1 MAKRIR
7 KRPRQRRWTKAEVRQ
22 LKVLARHKMPVASVA
37 RVLNRSLDSTKRKAS
52 TLGVS
57 LGTLARWTEQD
68 RRRLKALARE
78 KRPIPYIAKRL
89 KRTELAIE
97 KAASNFGISLDMR
110 D

>member
-1 MAKRIR
+1 MAKRTR

-52 TLGVS
+52 TLKVS
-57 LGTLARWTEQD
+57 LGMLVRWTEQD
-68 RRRLKALARE
+68 QRHLKALARE
-78 KRPIPYIAKRL
+78 KRSISYIAKKL